1 MTSVHRVRFT
11 VELAYSQLYEFFRLL
26 ESWGGRGEAVSGSF
40 RSILRF
46 FRHDARLESVACN
59 CKLKLTVE
67 KRWHENAEEKGKK
80 GNLTRLESAERNY
93 PRRA

>member
-1 MTSVHRVRFT
+1 MTLVHRVRFT
-11 VELAYSQLYEFFRLL
+11 AELAYSQLYEFFRLL
-26 ESWGGRGEAVSGSF
+26 ESWGPCPGSF

-67 KRWHENAEEKGKK
+67 KRSHENAEEKREKKKKK
-80 GNLTRLESAERNY
+80 GDLARLESAERNY